1 METGLYKYFYRKC
14 TLPKLSTSY
23 RVSFF
28 KLKSLQIIALET
40 CEVRPCFLKM
50 LFLYQI
56 TLTTYILW
64 EMSLKKSL
72 VGTIFLATSHLILN
86 CQLHHCLGYMSP
98 GKNLYFLNVILFWY
112 SLKHLGSIFN
122 TSMMQKK
129 LVYFDILC
137 KYTYAYP
144 DTSIDSF
151 NNKFYKYLMGMLLH
165 TRQIVKG

>member
-1 METGLYKYFYRKC
+1 
-14 TLPKLSTSY
+14 
-23 RVSFF
+23 
-28 KLKSLQIIALET
+28 
-40 CEVRPCFLKM
+40 
-50 LFLYQI
+50 
-56 TLTTYILW
+56 
-64 EMSLKKSL
+64 
-72 VGTIFLATSHLILN
+72 
-86 CQLHHCLGYMSP
+86 MSP

-165 TRQIVKG
+165 TRQIVKGWRYSGEQNLYGIYLHGFTVYDICLNKNAIKGKN